1 MLRNDRLYDGLQPLF
16 ELFHTFPEQD
26 EDTRRRDS
34 AVLSSVEESLLDEI
48 GSAGYGRKPSVEK
61 IRNVLESA
69 NVSVRPVSEIPGSGH
84 DGLVEQIDRKAAIVR
99 HIFYPTT

>member
-1 MLRNDRLYDGLQPLF
+1 MRKVAEQSLITLLQNDRLYDGLQPLF

-48 GSAGYGRKPSVEK
+48 GSAGHGRKPSVEN
-61 IRNVLESA
+61 IRSVLESA
-69 NVSVRPVSEIPGSGH
+69 NVRVRPVSEIPRSGY
-84 DGLVEQIDRKAAIVR
+84 DRLVEQID
-99 HIFYPTT
+99 